1 MNGQLLKLK
10 NARAHKGEG
19 SSVQNLTCL
28 FFLFLKED
36 LIFLAELF
44 KCSLSKLKNFI
55 FFLGAV
61 SYPFV
66 TLKFPEKT

>member
-10 NARAHKGEG
+10 NARARKGEG

-28 FFLFLKED
+28 FFLFLKKD
-36 LIFLAELF
+36 LIFFLAELSN
-44 KCSLSKLKNFI
+44 CSLSKLKNFI

-61 SYPFV
+61 S
-66 TLKFPEKT
+66 

>member
-28 FFLFLKED
+28 FFSFFLKED
-36 LIFLAELF
+36 LIFFGRAIQLQLEQAEEF
-44 KCSLSKLKNFI
+44 YFLSGCCL
-55 FFLGAV
+55 L
-61 SYPFV
+61 PFCHAQV
-66 TLKFPEKT
+66 P